1 MSVKERFIEILE
13 DKKYSQSRFCK
24 ETGYSASG
32 VTKFITGRTQYP
44 KQDFFEAVKM
54 AWPDVNLNWFIMGE
68 GSKYLHTGHI
78 LDMPDL
84 PEKVNVEDLTKYKGP
99 TSKDTEASAAMYVTK
114 EEFEKGMNKISKVM
128 EWYIT
133 KELLPKLREVD
144 PEEADRAEEV
154 LKGLY

>member
-1 MSVKERFIEILE
+1 MSVRERFKELLF
-13 DKKYSQSRFCK
+13 DKKISQTDFCNM
-24 ETGYSASG
+24 TGYSMTTLSRYLQEH
-32 VTKFITGRTQYP
+32 TKYA
-44 KQDFFEAVKM
+44 KEDFFEAIKKT
-54 AWPDVNLNWFIMGE
+54 WSEVNLNWLIMGE
-68 GSKYLHTGHI
+68 EPKYIKKGLPEFT
-78 LDMPDL
+78 DL

-99 TSKDTEASAAMYVTK
+99 TSKDTEASKAMYVTK
-114 EEFEKGMNKISKVM
+114 EEFEKGMNKLSKVM

>member
-1 MSVKERFIEILE
+1 MSVRERFTSLLDEKEISAS
-13 DKKYSQSRFCK
+13 KFCQI
-24 ETGYSASG
+24 TGYSRPAL
-32 VTKFITGRTQYP
+32 TKFTLGDTKYP
-44 KQDFFEAVKM
+44 KQDFFEAVKE
-54 AWPDVNLNWFIMGE
+54 AFPDISLDWFITGK
-68 GSKYLHTGHI
+68 GSKYIKKGLPELT
-78 LDMPDL
+78 DL